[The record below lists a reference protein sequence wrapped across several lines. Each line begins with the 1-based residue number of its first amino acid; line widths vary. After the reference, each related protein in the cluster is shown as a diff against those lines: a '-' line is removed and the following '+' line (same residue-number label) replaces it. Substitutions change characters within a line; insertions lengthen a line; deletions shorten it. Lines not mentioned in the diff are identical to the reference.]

1 LRSWQIDCEEIG
13 VQGNPEMLTSVGACV
28 ARIVERAGGELRVA
42 APLGLGK
49 PNVLLNALYR
59 RVAGDAALRLDIYTA
74 LSLARPQPKSD
85 LERRFV
91 EPFLA
96 RHFGEDYPD
105 LLYVAAQKAGTLPAN
120 VRIHEFYV
128 QSGAMLGVESAQR
141 DYASMNYT
149 HVARDLV
156 DRDINVIVQLIAAR
170 EEAGR
175 IRYSLACNPDV
186 TADLLDRMRDA
197 GAARPYV
204 VGIVHPDLPFVGN
217 EAEVEADFFDA
228 LLFDQANRHTLFA
241 LPRAPIDPVEYAI
254 GLHASALVR
263 DGGTLQIGIGALSD
277 AIVHALLLRQRDNA
291 AYRAALAA
299 VGAQTG
305 AGTLA
310 ARIGGLDGFA
320 TGLYGAS
327 EMVMDGF
334 MHLAEAGILR
344 RRVYDDYALE
354 QALEDGSIEDTLHAH
369 AADALYACGALGP
382 YIDKA
387 EFARLLRFGLLPE
400 GAQLAF
406 TTLLLPDGSSLPL
419 DLGNAEART
428 QWNRVL
434 AGRRLREGRY
444 LRGAFYLGSKA
455 FYAWLRGLDGAAF
468 DGLSMTRVSDIN
480 QLYGGRESLDALQRR
495 DARFFNTCM
504 MATLLGAAT
513 SDALADGQ
521 VISGVGGQYN
531 FVAMAHAL
539 TDGRSVLL
547 LRATR
552 EHAGRTES
560 NILWNYGHTTIPRHL
575 RDIYVTE
582 YGVADLRGKSDEDC
596 ILAMLAIADARFQ
609 DGLAAQAKAAGKLRR
624 DFAIPAAWR
633 ANTGENLMTALK
645 RGELSAHFPAYP
657 FGSDFDETELRLL
670 PALTR
675 LKALSARKSEMAFFL
690 LRAFTSSPPVADAEM
705 LLARLNL
712 HRPATLAEKLMR
724 RLVLAA
730 LADADKN

>member
-1 LRSWQIDCEEIG
+1 
-13 VQGNPEMLTSVGACV
+13 MLTSVGACV
-28 ARIVERAGGELRVA
+28 ARILERAGGELRVA

-320 TGLYGAS
+320 AGLYGAS

-354 QALEDGSIEDTLHAH
+354 QALEDGGIEDTLHAH

>member
-1 LRSWQIDCEEIG
+1 
-13 VQGNPEMLTSVGACV
+13 MLTSVGACV
-28 ARIVERAGGELRVA
+28 ARIVERAGGVLRVA

-204 VGIVHPDLPFVGN
+204 IGIVHPDLPFVGN

-254 GLHASALVR
+254 GLHASTLVR

-354 QALEDGSIEDTLHAH
+354 QALEDGGIEDTLHAH

-504 MATLLGAAT
+504 MTTLLGAAT

-609 DGLAAQAKAAGKLRR
+609 YDLVAQAKAAGKLRR